1 LNDREALFL
10 ALGQLRSTAASLD
23 PPPPALPLPSR
34 NELDSALVDGLDL
47 DALYKD
53 LNQWG
58 TEVWVAL
65 STEDD
70 VLGRAFTYGGSLADT
85 YWHAEALGAD
95 RFSRLLSGERLEYI
109 AQRFESIA
117 ESLPPYTAQILRHTL
132 YQWRSET
139 QIEAQDSEGKKAVL
153 KRLASQ
159 TKVWHDLLFG
169 GRSAESY
176 LTEGDRRRIVREA
189 LGITIALLLS
199 SMFLVWL
206 AVLVLSSAGRSV
218 TASLAGL
225 PQQLSEAQVALV
237 GGLLDWQ
244 MWSTLLA
251 TLSSVAVLFTGL
263 VTRLSGWV
271 ITFYNRV
278 KEWRK
283 LRAIYRRTYRGWRM

>member
-1 LNDREALFL
+1 
-10 ALGQLRSTAASLD
+10 
-23 PPPPALPLPSR
+23 
-34 NELDSALVDGLDL
+34 
-47 DALYKD
+47 
-53 LNQWG
+53 
-58 TEVWVAL
+58 VAL

-95 RFSRLLSGERLEYI
+95 RFSRLLSAERLEYI

-139 QIEAQDSEGKKAVL
+139 QIEALDSEGKKAVL

-176 LTEGDRRRIVREA
+176 LTEGDRRRIGREA
-189 LGITIALLLS
+189 LGITVALLLS